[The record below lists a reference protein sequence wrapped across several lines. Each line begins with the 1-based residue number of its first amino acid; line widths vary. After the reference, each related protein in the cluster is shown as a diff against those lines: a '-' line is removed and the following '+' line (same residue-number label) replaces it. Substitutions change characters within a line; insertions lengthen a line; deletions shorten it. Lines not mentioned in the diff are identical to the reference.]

1 MAIVKSVNKS
11 IKAHQYVADTI
22 AYVLSPENKH
32 GDEKCFKAT
41 CLNCV
46 NEGVE
51 SLSKQFYVTRT
62 VFDKDNEILAH
73 HYVQSFS
80 PNENVTPELAH
91 QIGVELMKKVAPNFQ
106 VIVSTHVD
114 KDHIHNHIIINS
126 VNMKTGMKWKDNKT
140 TVEQILYKE
149 SDKLCEQYGLTKIE
163 KHSGLRGIDQ
173 ATQKLA
179 EKGQSWKVDLCNA
192 LDEATQMCI
201 TKKDFIDYMKVKGF
215 EITRYTDRHITF
227 RRIGETKKIRAD
239 TLAEQF
245 GEIYKK
251 ENLEKKMGFYKPPAP
266 LEQTPRKK
274 RVQSPFITEFE
285 RFEKDYFSKN
295 PPLAKTTEI
304 KKLHS
309 HIKQSSNPLL
319 TLLLIIF
326 KLLVRRKKKSM
337 LDKKYHKLRR
347 YGATQTTF
355 KKYEPSLAEQ
365 VKRIERLQRT
375 AGNIPYQRLISSQ
388 GENYRVK
395 VTLPAVS
402 KLYAYGFFFSARLF
416 NDSALV
422 TVKERDKYI
431 LQQALGV
438 EDIKVLEQH
447 NRHFKQNS
455 DYADLK
461 RRAEQLGSKIEY
473 LMIEPEQLELLK
485 NETDRFV
492 KFNVDGKI
500 RLAFLEENKKF
511 ILRKLYPDKYKSD
524 SLFSVSRNSKVNTR
538 LKAEV
543 LLDGQKMMYRTL
555 TREQVEHLAENT
567 KGKDVFAVF
576 NKNAK
581 GESLGEDTYNIAYKS
596 GDEEKI
602 ENALKS
608 DTTTDTKP
616 KRRR

>member
-1 MAIVKSVNKS
+1 MAIVKEVEKKITS
-11 IKAHQYVADTI
+11 HQYAYDTI

-32 GDEKCFKAT
+32 GDEKCFRAT
-41 CLNCV
+41 CLNCI
-46 NEGVE
+46 NDGVE
-51 SLSKQFYVTRT
+51 SLSKQFYVTRKA
-62 VFDKDNEILAH
+62 FNKDDKILSH

-91 QIGVELMKKVAPNFQ
+91 QIAVELMKKVAPNYQ
-106 VIVSTHVD
+106 VIISTHVD

-126 VNMKTGMKWKDNKT
+126 VSMETGMKWKANWRTRMDMR
-140 TVEQILYKE
+140 KE
-149 SDKLCEQYGLTKIE
+149 SDKLCKQYGLSAIDNK
-163 KHSGLRGIDQ
+163 SGLRGIDQ

-227 RRIGETKKIRAD
+227 RKIGETKKIRAD

-251 ENLEKKMGFYKPPAP
+251 ENLEKKMGFYKPSAP
-266 LEQTPRKK
+266 IEQTPRKK
-274 RVQSPFITEFE
+274 KVQSPFITEFE

-304 KKLHS
+304 KKLHG

-347 YGATQTTF
+347 YGATQTTY
-355 KKYEPSLAEQ
+355 KKYVPSLAEQ

-395 VTLPAVS
+395 VTSPAVS

-416 NDSALV
+416 NDGALV

-461 RRAEQLGSKIEY
+461 KRAEQIGSKIEY
-473 LMIEPEQLELLK
+473 LMIELEQLELLK

-543 LLDGQKMMYRTL
+543 LLDGQVMRYRRCL
-555 TREQVEHLAENT
+555 TKEQVERIAENT
-567 KGKDVFAVF
+567 KGEELFAVF

-608 DTTTDTKP
+608 NTNTDTKP